1 MTNDTFFLNNGFY
14 VMILSILSLEKIA
27 NGSLSVTCRQRGL
40 DGIAK
45 SSAVRQYNQKFSF
58 TSRNFREGGSL
69 M

>member
-1 MTNDTFFLNNGFY
+1 
-14 VMILSILSLEKIA
+14 MILNILSLEKIA
-27 NGSLSVTCRQRGL
+27 NGSLSVTCRQREL

-58 TSRNFREGGSL
+58 TPRNFREGGSL